1 MKNKYLFVS
10 ILLAVILAAGLIIA
24 YFCGA
29 GTVRKTQKDRTLK
42 VVTSFYPIYIA
53 AENVIG
59 DTEGVTLTN
68 LTGEQTGC
76 LHDYQLTTEDMKHLS
91 KADVFLINGGGME
104 SFLSSVAKQYQ
115 DLELV
120 DTSASFA
127 KEAAARLEEEEK
139 TADAQNGEEKKASD
153 PQNGHEAEKNGSE
166 PEESG
171 EEEESNAHYW
181 MNMADYQKQVQAIA
195 DGLSK
200 ADPDHAE
207 AYAANARAYQAKIQ
221 KLIDASADL
230 KKKLSGRRI
239 IVFHEAL
246 EFFAENFDMKTVAD
260 LDLDEERQ
268 VSANEVSGIL
278 GAIRNDGVRLVLAE
292 RLYGESMGNT
302 VRSETDAEVLYMN
315 TLVRGKYSKDAYLTG
330 MQSNI
335 DKLRKWSGQ

>member
-10 ILLAVILAAGLIIA
+10 ILLAVILAAGLMIA

-29 GTVRKTQKDRTLK
+29 GTVRKTQKDKTLK

-139 TADAQNGEEKKASD
+139 TADAQNGH
-153 PQNGHEAEKNGSE
+153 GAEKNGSE

-195 DGLSK
+195 EGLSK

-302 VRSETDAEVLYMN
+302 VQSETDAEVLYMN

>member
-10 ILLAVILAAGLIIA
+10 ILLAVILAAGLTIA

-29 GTVRKTQKDRTLK
+29 GTVRKTQKDKTLK

-139 TADAQNGEEKKASD
+139 TSDARNKD
-153 PQNGHEAEKNGSE
+153 TAEKNESE
-166 PEESG
+166 PEASG

-195 DGLSK
+195 EGLSK

-302 VRSETDAEVLYMN
+302 VQSETDAEVLYMN

>member
-29 GTVRKTQKDRTLK
+29 GTVRKTQKNKTLK

-59 DTEGVTLTN
+59 DTQGVTLTN

-76 LHDYQLTTEDMKHLS
+76 LHDYQLTTDDMKHLS

-104 SFLSSVAKQYQ
+104 SFLSSVAQQYKGL
-115 DLELV
+115 DLV

-127 KEAAARLEEEEK
+127 KEETAEKSASDTQKEDAAKKEASGAEE
-139 TADAQNGEEKKASD
+139 AGEET
-153 PQNGHEAEKNGSE
+153 
-166 PEESG
+166 
-171 EEEESNAHYW
+171 ESNAHYW
-181 MNMADYQKQVQAIA
+181 MNMTYYQKQVQAIA

-200 ADPDHAE
+200 ADPAHAE
-207 AYAANARAYQAKIQ
+207 TYAANARAYQSKIQ
-221 KLIDASADL
+221 RLIDESYDL
-230 KKKLSGRRI
+230 KKKLSGRKI

-246 EFFAENFDMKTVAD
+246 EFFADNFGMQTVAD

-278 GAIRNDGVRLVLAE
+278 GAIHNDGVRLVLAE

-302 VRSETDAEVLYMN
+302 VQSETDAEVLYLN
-315 TLVRGKYSKDAYLTG
+315 TLVRGKYSKDAYLKG